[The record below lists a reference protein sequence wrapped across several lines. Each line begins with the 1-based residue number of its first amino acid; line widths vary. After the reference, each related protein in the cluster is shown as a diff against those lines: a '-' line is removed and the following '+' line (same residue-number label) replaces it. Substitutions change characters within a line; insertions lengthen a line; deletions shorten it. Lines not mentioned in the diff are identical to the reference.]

1 MDRILKMGVCLTLI
15 VVLSCPAIV
24 LAKDSSTSAASNMA
38 TTVYDGGAKVLN
50 SICPPC
56 VAEVCSICG
65 IMPQDR
71 KGNQRTEG
79 IINRC
84 LKSTFSLFN
93 PCLDA
98 VKMCTDVALKP
109 LNYPF
114 DYVEQKIDK
123 PKVVNKRVEIP
134 APQKPV
140 MPKQ

>member
-24 LAKDSSTSAASNMA
+24 LAKNAGQSTFVNM
-38 TTVYDGGAKVLN
+38 TNQVYDGGAKAL
-50 SICPPC
+50 
-56 VAEVCSICG
+56 
-65 IMPQDR
+65 D
-71 KGNQRTEG
+71 KTEG
-79 IINRC
+79 ILNQC

-93 PCLDA
+93 PCLDI

-114 DYVEQKIDK
+114 DYVEGKLYK